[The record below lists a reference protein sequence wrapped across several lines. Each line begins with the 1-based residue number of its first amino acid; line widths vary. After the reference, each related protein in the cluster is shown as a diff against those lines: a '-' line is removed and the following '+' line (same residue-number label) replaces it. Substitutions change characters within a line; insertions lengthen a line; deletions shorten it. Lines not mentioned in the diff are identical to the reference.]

1 MKRLWPLLLLGVL
14 AYLAFAIVTLPATLV
29 TSRLG
34 AYGVNA
40 AGVGGT
46 AWKGHAQV
54 LQVAGTNLGSVSW
67 DLHALALLSARLQ
80 ADVEMN
86 RSDGFAR
93 GMVTVSSGKVQLKG
107 LTASLPLS
115 ALPAGG
121 LPGDWN
127 GVLSVKLADL
137 LLDNGWPIAID
148 GTVEAMELVGPARRP
163 ANIGSYKLVF
173 APSANTSSDTL
184 SGVLSDLSG
193 PLQIAGT
200 LKLKRDRSYL
210 VEGFV
215 TSRATT
221 PRDVADALKMLGPPD
236 AQGRRPFSIA
246 GTL

>member
-1 MKRLWPLLLLGVL
+1 MKRLWPLLFLGIL
-14 AYLAFAIVTLPATLV
+14 AYLVFAITTLPATLL

-34 AYGVNA
+34 AYGINA
-40 AGVGGT
+40 AGVSGT
-46 AWKGHAQV
+46 LWKGRAQV
-54 LQVAGTNLGSVSW
+54 LQVAGTQLGSVSW
-67 DLHALALLSARLQ
+67 DLHALALFTARLQ

-93 GMVTVSSGKVQLKG
+93 GMVTVSSGKVRLNAVSA
-107 LTASLPLS
+107 TLPLS
-115 ALPAGG
+115 ALPARG
-121 LPGDWN
+121 LPGGWN
-127 GVLSVKLADL
+127 GVLNLKLADL

-148 GTVEAMELVGPARRP
+148 GTVEAMDLVGPARRP

-173 APSANTSSDTL
+173 APSKNASSDSL
-184 SGVLSDLSG
+184 SGALSDLSG

-200 LKLKRDRSYL
+200 LQLKRDRSYL

-215 TSRATT
+215 TTRATT
-221 PRDVADALKMLGPPD
+221 PREVADSLQMLGAPD